1 MDISSLGAWGALL
14 TQQWNAPYFRQLLER
29 VAAARAAGTVYPP
42 AGQEFFALTATPP
55 EQVRVVILGQDPY
68 HEAGQAMGLAFSVA
82 RGVRLPP
89 SLRNIFTE
97 LSTDLGITP
106 PEHGDLTGW
115 ARQGVLLLNTVLT
128 VADGQANSHAQW
140 GWQRFTDAVLAAT
153 ASLQQ
158 PIVYILWGAQAQK
171 DGAARRTYRAD
182 LHSCR
187 AAPQPTFCLPRLF
200 RQPPFFPCQCF
211 FGRVRCAADRVGQNL
226 TAPVSCDIL
235 NWLCIELY
243 RREVFLWRF

>member
-14 TQQWNAPYFRQLLER
+14 TQQWNAPYFQQLLER

-55 EQVRVVILGQDPY
+55 ERVRVVILGQDPY

-171 DGAARRTYRAD
+171 KTALLAGRTAPTCI
-182 LHSCR
+182 L
-187 AAPQPTFCLPRLF
+187 AAPHPSPLSAYRG
-200 RQPPFFPCQCF
+200 F
-211 FGRVRCAADRVGQNL
+211 FGSRPFSHANA
-226 TAPVSCDIL
+226 
-235 NWLCIELY
+235 
-243 RREVFLWRF
+243 FLAEYGAQPIAWDKI